1 MLKQL
6 LSFLKNPND
15 CTLQK
20 PRVVDL
26 VKLWFIYLFFGI
38 PVALLL
44 KITITHFQLD
54 DLMKIQVDYSSLK
67 TIVFIVLIAPVF
79 EEIIFRSLL
88 RFTKKNLML
97 FSIATSILIV
107 YFISQSKIPSL
118 IIAALLLSGI
128 LILTSLY
135 SREKIEQFI
144 YSKFSYFFYATA
156 ILFGLVHASN
166 FGGNIYILLAFSFI
180 LGGVQ
185 LIAGLI
191 LGFIRMK
198 YGLIY
203 SIIFHALINS
213 IAVLASQ

>member
-15 CTLQK
+15 CALQK
-20 PRVVDL
+20 PRVVDFI
-26 VKLWFIYLFFGI
+26 KLWFIYLFFGI

-44 KITITHFQLD
+44 KTTTTHFQLD
-54 DLMKIQVDYSSLK
+54 DLMKIQVDFSSLK
-67 TIVFIVLIAPVF
+67 TIVIFVLIAPVF

-88 RFTKKNLML
+88 RFTKKNLIR
-97 FSIATSILIV
+97 FSIATSLLIV
-107 YFISQSKIPSL
+107 YFISQLYIPNL
-118 IIAALLLSGI
+118 IITAVVLSGI

-135 SREKIEQFI
+135 TREKIEQFI
-144 YSKFSYFFYATA
+144 HSKFSYFFYATA
-156 ILFGLVHASN
+156 ILFGLGHAFN
-166 FGGNIYILLAFSFI
+166 FGGNIYVLLALSFI
-180 LGGVQ
+180 LGGGQ

-213 IAVLASQ
+213 IAVLAHQ